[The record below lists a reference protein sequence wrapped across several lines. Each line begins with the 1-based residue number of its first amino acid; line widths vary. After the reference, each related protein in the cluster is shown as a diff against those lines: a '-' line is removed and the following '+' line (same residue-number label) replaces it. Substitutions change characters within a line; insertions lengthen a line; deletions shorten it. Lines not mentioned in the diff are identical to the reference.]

1 MAGTS
6 YDEKREARKHAKKE
20 HYIAAPT
27 KKRNHKKN
35 VMQNKKGHFKRDENR
50 YSGVLMQ
57 ETNLEQAYTSQ
68 EI

>member
-20 HYIAAPT
+20 HYITAPT

-50 YSGVLMQ
+50 YSGVLM
-57 ETNLEQAYTSQ
+57 
-68 EI
+68 